1 MLNHFYLE
9 VNILIKEILD
19 KYYYSVTISE
29 LQMTNNRLLSPD
41 ITYNSQLYL
50 DIIHYTENCTASL
63 LAKMLNISKP
73 AVTSKINELMSLGL
87 VMKVRSSSDK
97 RVYYLK
103 TTDEVSHSYTAYDRA
118 IDRATAEIAKSFS
131 QEEIKAFCKILN
143 KLTDIYIGEIENG
156 NKSD

>member
-87 VMKVRSSSDK
+87 VRKVRSSSDK

-118 IDRATAEIAKSFS
+118 IDRAPP
-131 QEEIKAFCKILN
+131 
-143 KLTDIYIGEIENG
+143 KLPTPFPRR
-156 NKSD
+156 KLRLSVKF

>member
-63 LAKMLNISKP
+63 LAKMINISKP
-73 AVTSKINELMSLGL
+73 EVTSKINRLRPG
-87 VMKVRSSSDK
+87 
-97 RVYYLK
+97 
-103 TTDEVSHSYTAYDRA
+103 H
-118 IDRATAEIAKSFS
+118 
-131 QEEIKAFCKILN
+131 
-143 KLTDIYIGEIENG
+143 
-156 NKSD
+156 

>member
-50 DIIHYTENCTASL
+50 A
-63 LAKMLNISKP
+63 
-73 AVTSKINELMSLGL
+73 
-87 VMKVRSSSDK
+87 
-97 RVYYLK
+97 
-103 TTDEVSHSYTAYDRA
+103 
-118 IDRATAEIAKSFS
+118 
-131 QEEIKAFCKILN
+131 
-143 KLTDIYIGEIENG
+143 
-156 NKSD
+156 